1 MLARTDA
8 ACSTGEALPAAAGHN
23 EADATIMGI
32 EWQLSEKRFSS
43 IHLGLFVRARQAWS
57 LGVF

>member
-1 MLARTDA
+1 MRHVRPERLCLQQPGITKLTPR
-8 ACSTGEALPAAAGHN
+8 L
-23 EADATIMGI
+23 MGI

-57 LGVF
+57 LGAF